1 MFITNSEK
9 QELNDWANVNK
20 NRFTP
25 NGFGRQ
31 FGIFSN
37 IGYPKAALAIRKR
50 IIEQFSLGSAIQEPM
65 FKDYCGYITEG
76 GAIHKHSDPNQGDL
90 IHTRFNVLISKPV
103 SGGIPVQNDKEIV
116 VEEGDVW
123 RCDAG
128 IVKHWCTEVVGGKPR
143 IVCSFG
149 FLL

>member
-65 FKDYCGYITEG
+65 FKDYCGYITNG
-76 GAIHKHSDPNQGDL
+76 GAIHQHKDPNQGKL
-90 IHTRFNVLISKPV
+90 IHTRFNVMISKPIE
-103 SGGIPVQNDKEIV
+103 GGEPVQAGVVIK

-128 IVKHWCTEVVGGKPR
+128 LVEHWCNTVIGDKPR
-143 IVCSFG
+143 IVLSFG
-149 FLL
+149 FLV